1 MPVIGRFRLR
11 RESRRAFLRS
21 WIRFI
26 SFAED
31 YSDCEA
37 FLRSLVEAISFRGRS
52 IDPLFNVLIRTL
64 LLHAQQ
70 ALHLRRAECVY

>member
-1 MPVIGRFRLR
+1 VPVIGRFRLR

-26 SFAED
+26 SFAEEFN
-31 YSDCEA
+31 CEA
-37 FLRSLVEAISFRGRS
+37 SAEVLGEAISFRQRS
-52 IDPLFNVLIRTL
+52 IDPLFNVLIRIS

-70 ALHLRRAECVY
+70 ALHLRRAECVH